1 MKIKAGGAEMNFISS
16 PRFLA
21 AYSAVVSTLLVVAL
35 LTGFG
40 PSRQRTSFDEID
52 VHRINV
58 VEPDGTLRM
67 VISNKSVFPGII
79 IRGKESPHPDRKTA
93 GLLFFNDEG
102 TENGGLIFGGAKDA
116 KGSVESYGHLSFD
129 QYEQD
134 QVFTIDANDQSGLHS
149 SAVTMWDRPEYSIGE
164 LLATPP
170 EKRDAFVAAHPNC
183 HARVYL
189 GRNQDHSVALR
200 LKDTNGRDRI
210 VLQVDK
216 MGAPMIQLLDESGK
230 IIGRLPDT
238 TEPKL
243 LK

>member
-1 MKIKAGGAEMNFISS
+1 MNFISS

-21 AYSAVVSTLLVVAL
+21 AYSAVVSTLLSITWLA
-35 LTGFG
+35 GFR
-40 PSRQRTSFDEID
+40 PAKQPASFDEID

-67 VISNKSVFPGII
+67 VISNKSAFPGAI
-79 IRGKESPHPDRKTA
+79 IRGKEYPHPGRKTT

-116 KGSVESYGHLSFD
+116 KGNVESYGHLSFD

-134 QVFTIDANDQSGLHS
+134 QVFSIDANDQYGLHS

-170 EKRDAFVAAHPNC
+170 EKRDAFIAAHPNC

-189 GRNQDHSVALR
+189 GQNQDQSVALR

-210 VLQVDK
+210 VLQVNAA
-216 MGAPMIQLLDESGK
+216 GAPVIQLLDESGK
-230 IIGRLPDT
+230 IIGRLPET
-238 TEPKL
+238 AESKL
-243 LK
+243 LR

>member
-1 MKIKAGGAEMNFISS
+1 MNFLSN

-21 AYSAVVSTLLVVAL
+21 VYSAAISTLLAVSL
-35 LTGFG
+35 LAGFR
-40 PSRQRTSFDEID
+40 PAKQPTNFDEID

-58 VEPDGTLRM
+58 IEPDGTLRM
-67 VISNKSVFPGII
+67 VISNKSAFPGAIV
-79 IRGKESPHPDRKTA
+79 RGKEYPHPDRKTA

-116 KGSVESYGHLSFD
+116 KGSVDSYGHLSFD

-134 QVFTIDANDQSGLHS
+134 QVFTIDAADQHGLHS

-170 EKRDAFVAAHPNC
+170 EKRDAFVKAHPNC

-189 GRNQDHSVALR
+189 GRNQDRSVALR

-210 VLQVDK
+210 VLLVNAS
-216 MGAPMIQLLDESGK
+216 GEPEIQLLDESGK
-230 IIGRLPDT
+230 IIGQLPDT
-238 TEPKL
+238 PGPKL
-243 LK
+243 LR

>member
-1 MKIKAGGAEMNFISS
+1 MNFISS

-21 AYSAVVSTLLVVAL
+21 AYSAVVTTLLAVTL
-35 LTGFG
+35 LAGFG
-40 PSRQRTSFDEID
+40 PDKQRTSFDEID

-67 VISNKSVFPGII
+67 VISNKSAFPGAI
-79 IRGKESPHPDRKTA
+79 IRGKEFPHPDRKTA

-102 TENGGLIFGGAKDA
+102 SENGGLIFGGAKDA

-134 QVFTIDANDQSGLHS
+134 QVFTIDAGDQGGLHS
-149 SAVTMWDRPEYSIGE
+149 SAVTMWDRPDYSIGE

-210 VLQVDK
+210 VLQVNK
-216 MGAPMIQLLDESGK
+216 TGVPVVQLLDESGK
-230 IIGRLPDT
+230 IIGRLPDKP
-238 TEPKL
+238 EPKL
-243 LK
+243 LR

>member
-1 MKIKAGGAEMNFISS
+1 MNLISS

-21 AYSAVVSTLLVVAL
+21 AYSAVVSTLLAVTL
-35 LTGFG
+35 LAGFRPG
-40 PSRQRTSFDEID
+40 KQPTSFDAID

-67 VISNKSVFPGII
+67 VISNKAAFPGAI
-79 IRGKESPHPDRKTA
+79 IRGKEYPHPDRKTA

-134 QVFTIDANDQSGLHS
+134 QVFTIDAGDQNGLHS
-149 SAVTMWDRPEYSIGE
+149 SAMTMWDRPEYSIGE
-164 LLATPP
+164 LLATAP
-170 EKRDAFVAAHPNC
+170 EKREAFVAAHPQC
-183 HARVYL
+183 HARLYL

-200 LKDTNGRDRI
+200 LKDTKGRDRI
-210 VLQVDK
+210 VLQVDAA
-216 MGAPMIQLLDESGK
+216 GAPVIELLDESGK
-230 IIGRLPDT
+230 IIGRLPDIA
-238 TEPKL
+238 EPKL
-243 LK
+243 LQ